1 MDRKGSRGAPLFQL
15 SILSSMLFDALPQAE
30 EDRCCWR
37 TVEGTVISMLP
48 SEDETIGTKGK
59 YGKVMRFCHHG
70 KC

>member
-1 MDRKGSRGAPLFQL
+1 
-15 SILSSMLFDALPQAE
+15 MLFDALPQAE
-30 EDRCCWR
+30 EDRCCSS

-48 SEDETIGTKGK
+48 SEDETMGTKGK